1 MPDPNPHDMLT
12 RIEILERR
20 VDKLERDAMIARA
33 QIGTVMRHAE
43 GRTKKVLCYW
53 LPGCPDPH
61 RCLEAGKCLGDVG

>member
-20 VDKLERDAMIARA
+20 VETLE
-33 QIGTVMRHAE
+33 QQNKNT
-43 GRTKKVLCYW
+43 KVLCYW

-61 RCLEAGKCLGDVG
+61 RCLKAGKCLGDVG